1 MDPIPE
7 IMVKNA
13 ARTLGEC
20 AIQLSK
26 DGGTNFNRI
35 WSCTATST
43 SNDTKTKFEEKLKLK
58 LESTRYILTKDKY
71 EIPYL
76 QPAMEMRVKL
86 ENKTTSI
93 GNIAIH
99 GFNQSLIAK
108 LFLEFQMLENG
119 CQLEN
124 LKGSVVMKN

>member
-13 ARTLGEC
+13 ARTLGES

-43 SNDTKTKFEEKLKLK
+43 SNNTKTKFEEKLKLK

-99 GFNQSLIAK
+99 GFIQSLTTK
-108 LFLEFQMLENG
+108 LFLEFQMPENG

>member
-13 ARTLGEC
+13 ARTLGES

-35 WSCTATST
+35 WSCTSTST

-99 GFNQSLIAK
+99 DILECLKPKYFLIFRCRKMVA
-108 LFLEFQMLENG
+108 NWRI
-119 CQLEN
+119 
-124 LKGSVVMKN
+124 